1 METAKVDIRKLQVLN
16 DSINRTIEALNQV
29 RLSVHG
35 VQSIGGIGSPL
46 GTYPGAFAS
55 PYAIAPQLMGQLQG
69 QLPGLVPGIAHSA
82 QNPWASLVQ
91 FPNLAAQWQAAAQWP
106 NVAQA
111 AQAAQAAAQAAAWGM
126 NPLTQWTQNGLGH
139 TAADNRWDYANY
151 TNYADPYTTA
161 RIAQTFPFV
170 HWGYSPFAW
179 PTV

>member
-1 METAKVDIRKLQVLN
+1 METAKVDIRKLQALN

-69 QLPGLVPGIAHSA
+69 QLPGLVQGIAHSA
-82 QNPWASLVQ
+82 QNPWAGLVQ
-91 FPNLAAQWQAAAQWP
+91 FPQQLAQWQAAQQWP
-106 NVAQA
+106 NNV
-111 AQAAQAAAQAAAWGM
+111 AQAAAQAAAWGM
-126 NPLTQWTQNGLGH
+126 NPLSQWTQNGLGH
-139 TAADNRWDYANY
+139 TGNNDQQQRWDY
-151 TNYADPYTTA
+151 TDPYATA

>member
-55 PYAIAPQLMGQLQG
+55 PYAIAPQLMGQLPG
-69 QLPGLVPGIAHSA
+69 QLQGLVPGIAHSA
-82 QNPWASLVQ
+82 QNPWTSLVQ
-91 FPNLAAQWQAAAQWP
+91 FPGLAAAQWQAQWP

-111 AQAAQAAAQAAAWGM
+111 AAAQAAAWGM
-126 NPLTQWTQNGLGH
+126 NPLNQFNQFAQNGLGH
-139 TAADNRWDYANY
+139 NAADTRWDYAS
-151 TNYADPYTTA
+151 YADPYATA